1 LAEHGI
7 TSLDILR
14 KQDPL
19 RIDRVRILY
28 IVILLLTRLQ
38 LLNRRSPFGLNV
50 LASVAEFP
58 LYSLSMKETDIFS
71 DGTNPVQVHLL
82 VECGLVDEV
91 SPLIKPKKQN
101 RHAMSITVVLT
112 LTSDMDMIDFRRI
125 PSVIYLHS
133 IYTDTYRRIRR
144 TKALINGKSFEV
156 IAELTKPSQ
165 TIIVIITSVSRFL
178 FIFSMYSS

>member
-1 LAEHGI
+1 MG
-7 TSLDILR
+7 
-14 KQDPL
+14 
-19 RIDRVRILY
+19 ILY
-28 IVILLLTRLQ
+28 NVVPLLTKLQ
-38 LLNRRSPFGLNV
+38 LLNRRPPFGFSV

-58 LYSLSMKETDIFS
+58 LYSLSVKETDIFS

-91 SPLIKPKKQN
+91 SPSTKKQN

-133 IYTDTYRRIRR
+133 IYADTYRRI
-144 TKALINGKSFEV
+144 S
-156 IAELTKPSQ
+156 
-165 TIIVIITSVSRFL
+165 
-178 FIFSMYSS
+178 

>member
-1 LAEHGI
+1 M
-7 TSLDILR
+7 
-14 KQDPL
+14 
-19 RIDRVRILY
+19 RILY
-28 IVILLLTRLQ
+28 IVVPLLTRLQ
-38 LLNRRSPFGLNV
+38 LLNRRAPFGFSV

-58 LYSLSMKETDIFS
+58 LYSLSVKETDTFS

-91 SPLIKPKKQN
+91 SPSIKSKKQN

-133 IYTDTYRRIRR
+133 IYADTYRCI
-144 TKALINGKSFEV
+144 S
-156 IAELTKPSQ
+156 
-165 TIIVIITSVSRFL
+165 
-178 FIFSMYSS
+178 